1 MLFREIIGQ
10 AQIQKQLVQTV
21 SENRMPHA
29 QLFTGPEGSGK
40 LPLAIAYAQYINCT
54 NKQGDDACG
63 ECPSCKKIQQLAHP
77 DLHFVF
83 PVKKASES
91 KPETSDDYISQWR
104 KELLENTYISPR
116 RWYRRLNLENKQG
129 IIPASESNSIIHKLN
144 FKSYEAEYKIMIIW
158 LPERMHQSTANKLLK
173 LIEEPPPRTLFLL
186 VSENADMLLPTIL
199 SRTQKIRVPAIDDES
214 MLAAI
219 TEQFSLEEDK
229 AREVVHLAKGNYL
242 NAIHFIQT
250 DEEAKTNFER
260 FVSLM
265 RLAYKKDV
273 VGLLNWTED
282 LAPIGR
288 ENLKSFFHYT
298 ARMIRENFM
307 MNLQMDQIVYLT
319 EEEKNFSS
327 RFSQFIHSKNARQ
340 IYDELNRAHRDIQM
354 NAHAKTI
361 LMDLSIQMIKLLRV

>member
-21 SENRMPHA
+21 SENRIPHA

-40 LPLAIAYAQYINCT
+40 LPLAIAYAQYINCI

-63 ECPSCKKIQQLAHP
+63 ECPSCKKIQQLVHP

-104 KELLENTYISPR
+104 QELLENSYISPR

-173 LIEEPPPRTLFLL
+173 LIEEPPPNTLFLL

-199 SRTQKIRVPAIDDES
+199 SRTQKIRVPAIDDDS

-265 RLAYKKDV
+265 RMAYKKDV

-298 ARMIRENFM
+298 TRMIRENFM

-340 IYDELNRAHRDIQM
+340 IYNELNKAYRDIQM

>member
-10 AQIQKQLVQTV
+10 SEIQQQLIQTV
-21 SENRMPHA
+21 SENRIPHA

-83 PVKKASES
+83 PVKRASES

-104 KELLENTYISPR
+104 DELLENPYISPR

-129 IIPASESNSIIHKLN
+129 IIPASESNSILHKLN

-158 LPERMHQSTANKLLK
+158 LPERMHPSTANKLLK
-173 LIEEPPPRTLFLL
+173 LIEEPPPKTLFLL

-199 SRTQKIRVPAIDDES
+199 SRTQKIRVPAIDDPS
-214 MLAAI
+214 LLAAI
-219 TEQFSLEEDK
+219 QEQYSLEEEK

-242 NAIHFIQT
+242 SAIHFIQT
-250 DEEAKTNFER
+250 DEEAQANFER

-265 RLAYKKDV
+265 RLAYKKDM

-282 LAPIGR
+282 LAPAGR
-288 ENLKSFFHYT
+288 ENLKSFFHYA

-307 MNLQMDQIVYLT
+307 MNLQMGQIVYLT

-327 RFSQFIHSKNARQ
+327 RFSQFINSKNARK
-340 IYDELNRAHRDIQM
+340 IYEELNRAYRDIQM

-361 LMDLSIQMIKLLRV
+361 LMDLSIQMVKLLRV

>member
-10 AQIQKQLVQTV
+10 SEIQHQLIQTV
-21 SENRMPHA
+21 KENRIPHA

-40 LPLAIAYAQYINCT
+40 LPLAIAYAQYINCS
-54 NKQGDDACG
+54 NKQEEDACG
-63 ECPSCKKIQQLAHP
+63 ECPSCKKIRQLAHP

-91 KPETSDDYISQWR
+91 KPETSDDYISSWR
-104 KELLENTYISPR
+104 EELLENAYISPR

-129 IIPASESNSIIHKLN
+129 IIPASESNSILHKLN

-158 LPERMHQSTANKLLK
+158 LPERMHPSTANKLLK
-173 LIEEPPPRTLFLL
+173 LIEEPPPKTLFLL

-199 SRTQKIRVPAIDDES
+199 SRTQKIRVPAIDDQS
-214 MLAAI
+214 MQQAI
-219 TEQFSLEEDK
+219 TTQFSLGEDK
-229 AREVVHLAKGNYL
+229 AREVTHLAKGNYL
-242 NAIHFIQT
+242 RAIHFIQT
-250 DEEAKTNFER
+250 DEEAQTNFER

-265 RLAYKKDV
+265 RMAYKKDV
-273 VGLLNWTED
+273 VGLLNWTEET
-282 LAPIGR
+282 APIGR
-288 ENLKSFFHYT
+288 ENLKSFLHYS

-307 MNLQMDQIVYLT
+307 MNLQLDQIVYLT

-327 RFSQFIHSKNARQ
+327 KFSQFIHSKNAGK
-340 IYDELNRAHRDIQM
+340 IYEELNRAYRDIQM

-361 LMDLSIQMIKLLRV
+361 LLDLSVQMIKLLRA